1 VSIYFYKFQ
10 FERWKYI
17 KRIRSYGRN
26 RKRFR
31 LVHFMRADPN
41 RYHVRHMIKVMELVN
56 NYIIIEN
63 SAMIER
69 RKLSSNYDFC
79 RITACYQL
87 K

>member
-1 VSIYFYKFQ
+1 
-10 FERWKYI
+10 
-17 KRIRSYGRN
+17 
-26 RKRFR
+26 
-31 LVHFMRADPN
+31 MCADPN

-56 NYIIIEN
+56 IYIIIEN
-63 SAMIER
+63 SAMMET